1 MTSELPFFTMNAS
14 IVLYTGPSMLD
25 GAPIVVLATLGSKNE
40 KTGPMVQTW
49 ILRSDMTPIEASKAL
64 ADESICGSC
73 PRRQSTG
80 GDCYVLIHNAPQS
93 AYKAWKRRG
102 SASGDVEAAALAIA
116 RDASAHGLRLGSY
129 GDPAAVPF
137 TVWQTLIARVEAL
150 TGRTVKHTGYTHQWR
165 ATAFTGPMAY
175 DHHAWCRQNLMA
187 SVDSVRESVLARAM
201 GYRYFLAIPAA
212 DVAAVPERTVE
223 CLATREGSMATCQTC
238 GICDGA
244 QGKATRVSIYLA
256 EHGARSGAK
265 AKRSAALAVL

>member
-1 MTSELPFFTMNAS
+1 MKAS

-25 GAPIVVLATLGSKNE
+25 DQPIVVLATLGSKNE

-49 ILRSDMTPIEASKAL
+49 ILRSDMSPIEASKAL

-93 AYKAWKRRG
+93 AYKAWVRRG
-102 SASGDVEAAALAIA
+102 KASGDVEVSALAIA
-116 RDASAHGLRLGSY
+116 RDAAAHGIRLGSY

-137 TVWQTLIARVEAL
+137 QVWQTLIARVEAL
-150 TGRTVKHTGYTHQWR
+150 TGRSVKHTGYTHQWR
-165 ATAFTGPMAY
+165 AVAFTGSTSY
-175 DHHAWCRQNLMA
+175 EHHAWCRKNLMA
-187 SVDSVRESVLARAM
+187 SVDSVRESVLARAA

-212 DVAAVPERTVE
+212 DVSGIPGATVE
-223 CLATREGSMATCQTC
+223 CLATRQGSMATCQTC

-244 QGKATRVSIYLA
+244 QGRAARASVYLV

-265 AKRSAALAVL
+265 AKRSAALRVV

>member
-1 MTSELPFFTMNAS
+1 MA
-14 IVLYTGPSMLD
+14 IAIYTGPSMLD
-25 GAPIVVLATLGSKNE
+25 GAPIVVLASLGSSNV

-49 ILRSDMTPIEASKAL
+49 IVRSDMTPVEASKAL
-64 ADESICGSC
+64 ADASICGTC

-93 AYKAWKRRG
+93 SYKAWVRQGRPE
-102 SASGDVEAAALAIA
+102 GDVETAALAIA
-116 RDASAHGLRLGSY
+116 RDAAAHGIRLGSY
-129 GDPAAVPF
+129 GDPAAVPH

-150 TGRTVKHTGYTHQWR
+150 TGRPVKHTGYTHQWR
-165 ATAFTGPMAY
+165 AVSFTGPTAY
-175 DHHAWCRQNLMA
+175 AHHAWCRTNLMA

-212 DVAAVPERTVE
+212 DVADVPGATVE
-223 CLATREGSMATCQTC
+223 CLATRQGSLATCQTC

-244 QGKATRVSIYLA
+244 QGRAARASVYLV

-265 AKRSAALAVL
+265 AKRAAALRVL